1 MNLILTALEQG
12 LIFAVLAIGVYIT
25 YKILDFPDLSAEGT
39 YPLGAFIF
47 ARFVTLGLD
56 PLTSTICCFL
66 FGSLAGVITYFLHIK
81 LKIKAILSGILTMTL
96 LYSVNLRINGKS
108 NIGLF
113 NSPSIF
119 DLVEPLIVLAI
130 IVIIVKVLMDLF
142 FKTEMGYLL
151 VATGDNETLVKALG
165 QNCNKYKLIGLMISN
180 GLVALSG
187 GLMAQSQG
195 FADITM
201 GTSIIVVALASII
214 IGDTILRKSTKLK
227 GTTRAII
234 GAILYKIIGA
244 IAIDCGLQATDL
256 RAVNAIIVIA
266 FISYNTFGPSIT
278 FKRKGQ
284 VEKC

>member
-1 MNLILTALEQG
+1 MNLILAALEQG
-12 LIFAVLAIGVYIT
+12 LIFAVLAMGVYIT
-25 YKILDFPDLSAEGT
+25 YKILDFADLSAEGT

-47 ARFVTLGLD
+47 AKFVTSGVD
-56 PLTSTICCFL
+56 PLTSTLFCFL
-66 FGSLAGVITYFLHIK
+66 FGSLAGFITYFLHIK

-108 NIGLF
+108 NVGLF

-119 DLVEPLIVLAI
+119 DGVNTIVVLIIV
-130 IVIIVKVLMDLF
+130 VIIVKVLMDLF
-142 FKTEMGYLL
+142 FKTEVGYLL
-151 VATGDNETLVKALG
+151 VATGDNETLVKSLG

-195 FADITM
+195 FSDITM

-214 IGDTILRKSTKLK
+214 VGETILKNSSKIK
-227 GTTRAII
+227 GTTRVII
-234 GAILYKIIGA
+234 GAILYKVIGA
-244 IAIDCGLQATDL
+244 IAIDLGLEPTDL
-256 RAVNAIIVIA
+256 RAINAIIVIA
-266 FISYNTFGPSIT
+266 FISYNTFGPTLT
-278 FKRKGQ
+278 FKRKGA

>member
-1 MNLILTALEQG
+1 MNLLLTALEQG
-12 LIFAVLAIGVYIT
+12 LIFAILAIGVYIT

-47 ARFVTLGLD
+47 ARFVTIGLD
-56 PLTSTICCFL
+56 PLTSTLCCFL
-66 FGSLAGVITYFLHIK
+66 FGSLAGLITYVLHIK
-81 LKIKAILSGILTMTL
+81 LRIKAILSGILTMTL

-108 NIGLF
+108 NVGLF

-119 DLVEPLIVLAI
+119 DKVDTLIVLVI
-130 IVIIVKVLMDLF
+130 IVIIVKGLMDWF
-142 FKTEMGYLL
+142 FKTEAGYLL
-151 VATGDNETLVKALG
+151 VATGDNETLVKSLG
-165 QNCNKYKLIGLMISN
+165 QDCNKYKLIGLMLSN

-187 GLMAQSQG
+187 GLMAQAQG

-214 IGDTILRKSTKLK
+214 VGDTILKNNTKLK

-234 GAILYKIIGA
+234 GAVIYKIIGA

-256 RAVNAIIVIA
+256 RAVNALIVIA
-266 FISYNTFGPSIT
+266 FISYNTFGMTLLS
-278 FKRKGQ
+278 KKKGQ
-284 VEKC
+284 IAD